1 MYKLKLVIKRFW
13 KIECEDQKLWYMDS
27 DMTVPNLLEDA
38 YKELEFYGI
47 EEGGVITVEETSKEE
62 ENKIQSELRQKQN
75 AKMIQQEKEADDTI
89 RWKKL

>member
-1 MYKLKLVIKRFW
+1 
-13 KIECEDQKLWYMDS
+13 
-27 DMTVPNLLEDA
+27 MTVPNLLEDA